1 MKIFH
6 HIKRFFS
13 AKFVT
18 HKLTKFPN
26 DLKKE
31 AIFLTVLGIIIS
43 SLFDL
48 LSFFL
53 QFGKDQVAKGNIVLG
68 LVFIGVYY
76 TKSALNTS
84 IDLWLDDL
92 RTNYREHYTTTI
104 NNNVASVLLKIRGKV
119 WRNDEET
126 NSREM
131 MSTNTLLTSSKQ
143 YISLMWDFKT
153 NLPKNIFQFA
163 SLIFMFMGFIFVT
176 NLEIQHT
183 TLFAVIVL
191 FTATCSTIFSYRRI
205 HLRKKHRKDRKKS
218 SEKRDDFLNDV
229 LNIEPVSQ
237 NHAKF
242 MASNFIEA
250 SKEIFSFDRIDR
262 KSINIVNFFESFIN
276 AIATISIIG
285 IKVYETGLKNID
297 LNCVLSIIALV
308 SIYSQIINRI
318 HSLIRLTETCSNS
331 LEEIKNYENDF
342 SEMMKVLDE
351 EEKELESASSNFGTL
366 KSISVPPFDVQYHA
380 IGSETPFSLKN
391 ASKIT
396 LYPGD
401 IALLVGPTG
410 SGKTTFIK
418 MVTKIV
424 KFDNFELSYDKEKE
438 GPIRSIVH
446 QTDGKLGCND
456 VLSEILF
463 DGELDKAKLF
473 EILKGLHLY
482 EEICE
487 KHLTAKNDEEKDEKV
502 IEYLKTSRVRDY
514 STGQRQRLAITRL
527 LYNIDDSIQ
536 VIAFDEATNA
546 LNDEI
551 TIKTLSFIRKY
562 CPNKILVIATH
573 QVEIGQK
580 IATKTF
586 KFVPS
591 GTHYQIQT

>member
-1 MKIFH
+1 MKIFRH
-6 HIKRFFS
+6 LKRIFS
-13 AKFVT
+13 VRFVP

-26 DLKKE
+26 DLKKD
-31 AIFLTVLGIIIS
+31 AIYITILGIIIS
-43 SLFDL
+43 VLFDF

-53 QFGKDQVAKGNIVLG
+53 QFGKDQVSKGNTVLG
-68 LVFIGVYY
+68 LVFIGIYY
-76 TKSALNTS
+76 TKSTLNSS
-84 IDLWLDDL
+84 IDLWMDDL
-92 RTNYREHYTTTI
+92 RTNYREHYSTTI

-119 WRNDEET
+119 WRNDAET
-126 NSREM
+126 NSKEM
-131 MSTNTLLTSSKQ
+131 MSTNTMLTSCKQ

-153 NLPKNIFQFA
+153 SLPKNLFQIV
-163 SLIFMFMGFIFVT
+163 SLICMFVGFIAVT
-176 NLEIQHT
+176 NLEIQNT
-183 TLFAVIVL
+183 GLFAVIVGVTSI
-191 FTATCSTIFSYRRI
+191 FSIIFSYRRI
-205 HLRKKHRKDRKKS
+205 ILRKTHRKIRKKS
-218 SEKRDDFLNDV
+218 FEKRDEYLNDV

-242 MASNFIEA
+242 MANNFIVA
-250 SKEIFSFDRIDR
+250 SKEIFSFDKKDR
-262 KSINIVNFFESFIN
+262 KNVNKVNFLESIVNSL
-276 AIATISIIG
+276 ATVSIIVL
-285 IKVYETGLKNID
+285 KVYETGLENID
-297 LNCVLSIIALV
+297 LTCVLSIIALV
-308 SIYSQIINRI
+308 AIYSQIINRI
-318 HSLIRLTETCSNS
+318 HSIIRLTENCSNN
-331 LEEIKNYENDF
+331 LEEIKNYESDF
-342 SEMMKVLDE
+342 TEMVRVLDD
-351 EEKELESASSNFGTL
+351 EEKELENASDKFGTL
-366 KSISVPPFDVQYHA
+366 KSITIPPFNVQYHV

-391 ASKIT
+391 TQAIN

-424 KFDNFELSYDKEKE
+424 KFDDFELFYDREKP
-438 GPIRSIVH
+438 GPIHSIVH

-456 VLSEILF
+456 VLSEIIF
-463 DGELDKAKLF
+463 DGDLDKAKLF

-487 KHLTAKNDEEKDEKV
+487 KHIDIKDEDEKDEKV
-502 IEYLKTSRVRDY
+502 IEYLKTSKVRDY

-527 LYNIDDSIQ
+527 LYNIDESIQ

-551 TIKTLSFIRKY
+551 TIKTLNFIREY

-580 IATKTF
+580 IATKSF

-591 GTHYQIQT
+591 GTHYQIQV